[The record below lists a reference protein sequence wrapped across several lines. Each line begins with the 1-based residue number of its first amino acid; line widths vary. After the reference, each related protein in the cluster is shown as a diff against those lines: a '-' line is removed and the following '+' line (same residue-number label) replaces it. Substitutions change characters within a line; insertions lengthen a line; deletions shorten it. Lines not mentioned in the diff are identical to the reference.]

1 MIVVVNDYSVKY
13 WLDNDIKDCS
23 NNSSNDT
30 IELEILCEYEKLKD
44 NYNTINSDKNNGE
57 IINRNKDINSKNGT
71 IKFTKNPNRQEF
83 NRYENKNNKFLDS
96 KKTNKYINIQ
106 RSHNTNN
113 NKKTMY
119 DVSSSSRISE
129 PSSKIT
135 LLETYTKYRVKN
147 LV

>member
-30 IELEILCEYEKLKD
+30 IELEILCEHEKLKD
-44 NYNTINSDKNNGE
+44 NYNKLNSDKNNGE
-57 IINRNKDINSKNGT
+57 INNRNKDITSKNGT
-71 IKFTKNPNRQEF
+71 IKFTKNTNRHEF
-83 NRYENKNNKFLDS
+83 NRNENKNNKFIDS

-106 RSHNTNN
+106 RSHNANN
-113 NKKTMY
+113 NKKTVHN
-119 DVSSSSRISE
+119 VSSSSRISE
-129 PSSKIT
+129 PSRKTT
-135 LLETYTKYRVKN
+135 LLETYTKYRIKN